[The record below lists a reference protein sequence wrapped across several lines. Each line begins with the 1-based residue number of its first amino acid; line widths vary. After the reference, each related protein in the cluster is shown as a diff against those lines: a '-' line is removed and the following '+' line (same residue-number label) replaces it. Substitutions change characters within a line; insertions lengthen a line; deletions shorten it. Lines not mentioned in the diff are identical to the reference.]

1 MRAVVHECVGW
12 VWNECGSFFNV
23 GGMNDGVDVDW
34 DVEVCGF
41 RLGVREGEAVVV
53 GWCLIRFGSEQRV
66 LGRVR
71 GGGCVERGREIGF
84 A

>member
-1 MRAVVHECVGW
+1 MSASAGCGTSAVLL
-12 VWNECGSFFNV
+12 FNV

-34 DVEVCGF
+34 DVEVGGF
-41 RLGVREGEAVVV
+41 RLGVREGE
-53 GWCLIRFGSEQRV
+53 CLIRFGSEQRV

-71 GGGCVERGREIGF
+71 GGGCVWRGREIGF

>member
-1 MRAVVHECVGW
+1 MSALAGCGTGAVLL
-12 VWNECGSFFNV
+12 FNV
-23 GGMNDGVDVDW
+23 GMNDGVDMDG

-41 RLGVREGEAVVV
+41 RLGVREGE
-53 GWCLIRFGSEQRV
+53 CLIRFGAEQRV

-71 GGGCVERGREIGF
+71 GGGRGWRGCEIGF

>member
-1 MRAVVHECVGW
+1 MSASAGCGTSAVLL
-12 VWNECGSFFNV
+12 FNV

-34 DVEVCGF
+34 DGEVGGF
-41 RLGVREGEAVVV
+41 RLGVREGE
-53 GWCLIRFGSEQRV
+53 CLIRFGSEQRV

-71 GGGCVERGREIGF
+71 GGGRGWRGCEIGF

>member
-1 MRAVVHECVGW
+1 MSALAGCGTGAVLL
-12 VWNECGSFFNV
+12 FNV
-23 GGMNDGVDVDW
+23 GMNDGVDMDG

-41 RLGVREGEAVVV
+41 RLEVREGEIVLVV

-71 GGGCVERGREIGF
+71 GGGRVWRGR
-84 A
+84 

>member
-1 MRAVVHECVGW
+1 MSASAGCGTSAVLL
-12 VWNECGSFFNV
+12 FNV
-23 GGMNDGVDVDW
+23 GGMNDGGDVDG

-41 RLGVREGEAVVV
+41 RLGVREGEAVV

-71 GGGCVERGREIGF
+71 GGGCVWRGREIGF

>member
-1 MRAVVHECVGW
+1 MSASAGCGTSAVLL
-12 VWNECGSFFNV
+12 FNV

-34 DVEVCGF
+34 DVEVGGF
-41 RLGVREGEAVVV
+41 RLGVREGE
-53 GWCLIRFGSEQRV
+53 CLIRFGSEQRV

-71 GGGCVERGREIGF
+71 GGGRGWRGCEIGF